1 MSPSS
6 LAISY
11 KSYESVNLAFQIKSS
26 SLAVHANIISS
37 TLKAAMITEQELW
50 TPLPTLRVSKAAL
63 IKNLSCMNEARE
75 MNRKTES
82 TVNHLIRQ
90 VI

>member
-6 LAISY
+6 LVIS
-11 KSYESVNLAFQIKSS
+11 SNSCESVNLAIQIKSS
-26 SLAVHANIISS
+26 ALAVHANIISS
-37 TLKAAMITEQELW
+37 TLKAAMIAEQELW
-50 TPLPTLRVSKAAL
+50 TTLPTLRVSNAEL

-82 TVNHLIRQ
+82 TVNHLIWQ